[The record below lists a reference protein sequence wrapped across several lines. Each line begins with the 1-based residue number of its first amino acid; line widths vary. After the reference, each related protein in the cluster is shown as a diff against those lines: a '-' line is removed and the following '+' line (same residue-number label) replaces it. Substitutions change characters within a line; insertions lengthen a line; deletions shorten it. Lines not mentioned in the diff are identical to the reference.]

1 MVRTS
6 HPVLRCLAVGAL
18 LCSAAAQAWEPTRP
32 IQLVVG
38 FTPGGGTD
46 AVARAFSLA
55 SVGHLPVPVVVVNKP
70 GAAGTLAAESVVAS
84 KGDGYTLMIGGG
96 SESTVSPHATKVK
109 YSLASFK
116 AIANLV
122 RLRVVLVA
130 PASGPA
136 KTFEQYVAYAKAH
149 PGKVS
154 FGTSGPLSQHQVSMV
169 VLNRSA
175 GIETTPIPFKGDSES
190 LVAMLGGQIDAAFMS
205 PDQVQAYAE
214 DGRIRI
220 LAINGDARWDQM
232 PGVPTFKELGIT
244 FPIDNLKGVMAP
256 ATIPAEIY
264 DYYALR
270 IKQVY
275 DSDAFKAALK
285 RFNVEGAYM
294 DGPTF
299 EKNLNDI
306 SDTVKAAIAK

>member
-1 MVRTS
+1 MPVVT
-6 HPVLRCLAVGAL
+6 HLVLRSLAACAL
-18 LCSAAAQAWEPTRP
+18 SWSMSAQAWEPTRP
-32 IQLVVG
+32 IQIVVG
-38 FTPGGGTD
+38 FTAGGGTD
-46 AVARAFSLA
+46 AVARAFSMA
-55 SVGHLPVPVVVVNKP
+55 SAGHIPVPVVVVNKP

-109 YSLASFK
+109 YSLGSFK

-122 RLRVVLVA
+122 RLRVVLVV
-130 PASGPA
+130 PSSGPA
-136 KTFEQYVAYAKAH
+136 KTFEQFVAYAKAH

-190 LVAMLGGQIDAAFMS
+190 LVAMLGGQIDGAFMS
-205 PDQVQAYAE
+205 PDQVQAHVE
-214 DGRIRI
+214 DGRLRI

-232 PGVPTFKELGIT
+232 PNVPTFKELGIT
-244 FPIDNLKGVMAP
+244 FPIDNLKGLMAP
-256 ATIPAEIY
+256 ATISPDIY
-264 DYYALR
+264 DYYAVR

-275 DSDAFKAALK
+275 DSEAFKTALK

-306 SDTVKAAIAK
+306 SDTVKATFAK